1 MVDATKVSKI
11 KIETGYA
18 GVKEYPFFT
27 RESKNGQALPD
38 ARCAII
44 LGKNGSGKSTIARAL
59 SDGDN
64 RVEFFDKDGNSLG
77 GDCSNVYIF
86 SENFINYHTRS
97 NKKDFMD
104 KIDFQRTPLFEEPS
118 EASNYYKYPIE
129 YRVGRIQ
136 SIEYEIDYKQSIEYR
151 VDQKGDTEVEIN
163 NCKDSDWGGGKR
175 YLEGSSIQKVK
186 EEKYVMNHIDKLGP
200 LEKWTPSLWH
210 QPSDVVVEYILKTG
224 TDIIIEKINSLLFR
238 IFSEDRISLVS
249 NSDEGI
255 DRYKVAVNGREVAP
269 RMLSTGEQ
277 NIVALCYF
285 FVGVLG
291 DGLQKGFKEGLRGNK
306 IIVLDDPVSSF
317 DSDNKYGV
325 TVLLGYL
332 FQYVLAYNSEAKL
345 IIMTHDSS
353 FALNMSKMIKTINS
367 NLSEWSLQG
376 ESDGL
381 YGVMRFDDFDKFDE
395 YARILKEM
403 YKFILEEKSLVKVPR
418 ANDVRRVW
426 EAFLCFELGETAISD
441 MNMLKNM
448 IECFGLNQKK
458 EEFIKGFIPQLF
470 INLDSHAKD
479 QVRDGNFYLKPGLV
493 GDPYKD
499 FVKHILCFIHIV
511 SPMHIPSRIPGKN
524 EEKKE
529 RKRELDNLLNAVLGE
544 YK

>member
-1 MVDATKVSKI
+1 MVNATKVSKI
-11 KIETGYA
+11 AINTGYD
-18 GVKEYPFFT
+18 GVKEYPFFA

-38 ARCAII
+38 ARCAIV

-59 SDGDN
+59 KGENNS
-64 RVEFFDKDGNSLG
+64 VEFFDKDGNSLG

-97 NKKDFMD
+97 NKKDSMD
-104 KIDFQRTPLFEEPS
+104 KIDFQCAPLFKEPS
-118 EASNYYKYPIE
+118 GASNSYKRPIE
-129 YRVGRIQ
+129 YRGGRIQ
-136 SIEYEIDYKQSIEYR
+136 FIEYEVDYKQPIEYR

-163 NCKDSDWGGGKR
+163 NCRDSDWGGGRR
-175 YLEGSSIQKVK
+175 YLEDSSIQNMK
-186 EEKYVMNHIDKLGP
+186 EEKCVMNHLEELGP
-200 LEKWTPSLWH
+200 LGKWPPELWH
-210 QPSDVVVEYILKTG
+210 HPSGVVVDYILKTG

-238 IFSEDRISLVS
+238 IFSEDRISIVS

-291 DGLQKGFKEGLRGNK
+291 DDLQKGFKEGLKGNK

-332 FQYVLAYNSEAKL
+332 CQYILAHDSEAKL

-353 FALNMSKMIKTINS
+353 FALNMSKMIKIINS

-376 ESDGL
+376 ESGGL
-381 YGVMRFDDFDKFDE
+381 YGVVRFDDFDKFDE
-395 YARILKEM
+395 YARVLKEM
-403 YKFILEEKSLVKVPR
+403 YKFILEEKPLVKVPR

-448 IECFGLNQKK
+448 IECFGLSQKT
-458 EEFIKGFIPQLF
+458 EEFIKGFMPQLF

-479 QVRDGNFYLKPGLV
+479 QVRDGNFYLEPGLV

-511 SPMHIPSRIPGKN
+511 SPMHIPSRISGKN

-529 RKRELDNLLNAVLGE
+529 RKRELDSLLNVVLGK